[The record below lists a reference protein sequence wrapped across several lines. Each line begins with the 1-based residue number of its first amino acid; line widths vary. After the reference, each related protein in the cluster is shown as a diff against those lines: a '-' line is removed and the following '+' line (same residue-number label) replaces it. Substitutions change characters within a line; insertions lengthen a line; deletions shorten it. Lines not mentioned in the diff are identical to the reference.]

1 MGHRALVAR
10 ERADGRYDVHRSQW
24 AGADLSLARTLT
36 SEGWPPTGPTLVPV
50 ATAVPWT
57 DLLADHLDP
66 LVHEALFVAPRDGPV
81 RAYRPVWLGADHAD
95 PDGLLAGVDPATPCD
110 DARLLAWVDG
120 ARAVAREGAVGPPTV
135 ERCLREW
142 RGDREVVRV
151 P

>member
-10 ERADGRYDVHRSQW
+10 ERADGRFDGYRSQW
-24 AGADLSLARTLT
+24 AGADLSLARTLAWK
-36 SEGWPPTGPTLVPV
+36 GWPPPGPALVPA
-50 ATAVPWT
+50 ATAADWQ
-57 DLLADHLDP
+57 DLLAAHLDP
-66 LVHEALFVAPRDGPV
+66 LVHEALFVVPHDGPV

-95 PDGLLAGVDPATPCD
+95 PDGLLVGVDWAAPCD

-120 ARAVAREGAVGPPTV
+120 ARAVARETDVGPTTV

-142 RGDREVVRV
+142 RGDREVVRM

>member
-24 AGADLSLARTLT
+24 AGVDLSLARTLAR
-36 SEGWPPTGPTLVPV
+36 EGWPPPGRAPVPV
-50 ATAVPWT
+50 ATAVAWQ

-66 LVHEALFVAPRDGPV
+66 LVHEALFVVPRDGPV
-81 RAYRPVWLGADHAD
+81 RAYRTVWLGADHAD
-95 PDGLLAGVDPATPCD
+95 PDGLIAAVDRATLCD
-110 DARLLAWVDG
+110 DERVLAWVDG
-120 ARAVAREGAVGPPTV
+120 ARAVAREADVGPTAV